1 MKVTS
6 QMLKIAFIVF
16 TTTQE
21 LQFTLKNVSSCPNHL
36 TNLETLYIYKR
47 YVSCQIT
54 LAYLLCAW
62 VASATTARALSNVY
76 FIEIL

>member
-1 MKVTS
+1 MKVTT

-21 LQFTLKNVSSCPNHL
+21 SQFTLKNVSSCPTHL
-36 TNLETLYIYKR
+36 TNLETLYIKR

-54 LAYLLCAW
+54 HAHLLCAW

-76 FIEIL
+76 LIEIL